1 MFPSECFWILFS
13 CHTYIDD
20 QQGVERKGNTSLGNS
35 AAIKSVVFQTWSESV
50 YTADDD
56 DDDGW

>member
-1 MFPSECFWILFS
+1 MFPSKCFWILIS
-13 CHTYIDD
+13 CQTYIGDKE
-20 QQGVERKGNTSLGNS
+20 GVGRKGNTSLGNS

-56 DDDGW
+56 DDDAW